1 MVLPDLVRENHLVI
15 EQLEVISLKKACI
28 NKLQEFI
35 LSGKFAIGERLPSER
50 DLAVML
56 GVSRPVLHESIV
68 ALNAQGLVHIEAR
81 KGVFVCDYQRESS
94 MALLNTLL
102 EYEEGDFNPELFRS
116 LIEGRLLIERETAHL
131 AAIHCDQKQAQHL
144 QQILETGRDAAKQSA
159 QTLCDHDFQFHLEI
173 ALASGNQ
180 MYPMIL
186 NSLKGV
192 HKNLAGKFYQQVY
205 GKEDAQ
211 KVLDFHEK
219 LVNAITAKNAKK
231 ASEIMETLLRHG
243 EEATIRILYV
253 K

>member
-1 MVLPDLVRENHLVI
+1 MVI
-15 EQLEVISLKKACI
+15 EQLEVVSLKKACM

-50 DLAVML
+50 DLAKML

-94 MALLNTLL
+94 IALLNTLL
-102 EYEEGDFNPELFRS
+102 EYEEGDFNPQLFSS
-116 LIEGRLLIERETAHL
+116 LLEGRLLIERETARL
-131 AAIHCDQKQAQHL
+131 AALHCDQKQVKRYA
-144 QQILETGRDAAKQSA
+144 QILEDGRGAAKRSA
-159 QTLCDHDFQFHLEI
+159 QSLCDYDFQFHLEI
-173 ALASGNQ
+173 ALASSNQ

-192 HKNLAGKFYQQVY
+192 HKNLAGRFFKQIY

-211 KVLDFHEK
+211 KVLEFHEK
-219 LVNAITAKNAKK
+219 LVDAITVRKATK

-243 EEATIRILYV
+243 EEATIRILHD